1 MVIDEVC
8 VIDKNRREV
17 QLLVLLLSTV
27 LGLEFNKPEERKLSW
42 PCVVRIEPLPV
53 RFFHGSTY
61 LLFPTKALP
70 AIF

>member
-8 VIDKNRREV
+8 VIGKNRRQVE
-17 QLLVLLLSTV
+17 LLALLLGSV
-27 LGLEFNKPEERKLSW
+27 PGLDLHKPEERKLSW
-42 PCVVRIEPLPV
+42 QSVARIETLRI

-61 LLFPTKALP
+61 HPFPTKARP